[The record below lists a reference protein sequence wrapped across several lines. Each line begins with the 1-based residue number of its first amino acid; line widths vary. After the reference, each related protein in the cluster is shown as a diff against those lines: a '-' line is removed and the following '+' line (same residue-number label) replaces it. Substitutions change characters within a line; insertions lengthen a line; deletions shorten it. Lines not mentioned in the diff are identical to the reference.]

1 MIEIN
6 KKNIKHCI
14 KCSNTLTF
22 EDKDVE
28 EINQGGWEE
37 YIVKCPICGTY
48 IQVCYIN
55 GKWK

>member
-1 MIEIN
+1 MN
-6 KKNIKHCI
+6 NFKNTKQCK
-14 KCSNTLTF
+14 KCSAVLTF
-22 EDKDVE
+22 DDKDVK

>member
-6 KKNIKHCI
+6 KKNIKHCN
-14 KCSNTLTF
+14 KCSNMLTF

-48 IQVCYIN
+48 IFKFVI
-55 GKWK
+55 